1 MNFLPTWPTG
11 EDLTGLK
18 PQKVISDAI
27 VRHIIDYDS
36 EHADGGIMPR
46 VIGLEGK
53 WGSGKSNVIKQLSV
67 NESLADNYHLIEFDT
82 WAYQEDEYK
91 ISLMEHVTNKLSQ
104 HQCENAKEYSELL
117 RKALSQEEY
126 KVSKFE
132 PHVSGLLFWL
142 IGTIAFTSLFGFI
155 FSMFPD
161 NEHYRWC
168 KLLFVV
174 VPWILLSLYAWLKK
188 NDIDDLLVVFENAI
202 RNGATKNSVYTREP
216 SVSDLREW
224 LSKVSDLCGK
234 KLIVVIDNMDRLP
247 NEKLKKLWS
256 MIHIFANNEEMANA
270 WIVIPYDEQKLKE
283 VMGVDYK
290 QYIRKTIPVTINVG
304 EPIISDVRDVF
315 DGLYKNA
322 FGENTPYL
330 ENIRALFSVS
340 NKGFS
345 IRGIVHFINSMV
357 FLKRQFED
365 FSLVSIAL
373 YVILEDEIKEHPY
386 KVLLEDWFASK
397 YATIVPVT
405 EDNRGE
411 VAAIVYHVPKGNAM
425 QVVYENAI
433 DHEVMGDGNMDVD
446 DFKYREDFYKVLAD
460 YCSKVEFQIYEG
472 YIDVLVKV
480 ESNLSNENY
489 MSEIKICWQHVI
501 QFYLGCDP
509 FNVPWVSY
517 ERIQMLLAHCDDTNR
532 DDVLRRYTFD
542 LTCKRERTGGNIY
555 KNAKRIDALVEQFKA
570 NRDAIFS
577 SVSLNALEFR
587 EYLNTAKEQYA
598 RYPVTCESKEWVDYC
613 CNTIEMSASDILCVG
628 YMKNDMR
635 FDLTS
640 LMKKAEQ
647 LISESGNDPK
657 NALNAYIIYR
667 SLSKRPVDV
676 KPARRIASSDL
687 IRVFEHGDDIPV
699 FIAMRMYHE
708 NFSMFDDALIPNVA
722 EELMYL
728 MHPLEIF
735 LRCFREN
742 IESYE
747 KVTKYIIKNKLV
759 CDYRLQSNALEF
771 SRPLIEKGFVTI
783 DELMSYIDAC
793 NKDADERNL
802 SIGTMVVYK

>member
-1 MNFLPTWPTG
+1 MNYLPTWPTG

-67 NESLADNYHLIEFDT
+67 NESLADNYHLIEFDA

-91 ISLMEHVTNKLSQ
+91 ISLMEHVTNKLSKY
-104 HQCENAKEYSELL
+104 QCGKAEKYSELL
-117 RKALSQEEY
+117 RKSLSQVEY
-126 KVSKFE
+126 KEVKFE
-132 PHVSGLLFWL
+132 PHVSELLFWL

-155 FSMFPD
+155 FSMLPD

-174 VPWILLSLYAWLKK
+174 VPWIILSLYAWFKK

-202 RNGATKNSVYTREP
+202 RNGATKKDVYTREP

-224 LSKVSDLCGK
+224 LSMASDLCGK

-304 EPIISDVRDVF
+304 EPIISDIRDVF

-330 ENIRALFSVS
+330 ENIRALFAVS

-357 FLKRQFED
+357 FIKRQFED
-365 FSLVSIAL
+365 FSLISIAL

-397 YATIVPVT
+397 YATRVPVT
-405 EDNRGE
+405 EDNRSE
-411 VAAIVYHVPKGNAM
+411 VAAIVYHVPKDNAM
-425 QVVYENAI
+425 QVVFENAI
-433 DHEVMGDGNMDVD
+433 DHAVMGDDKLPLEEIKD
-446 DFKYREDFYKVLAD
+446 KPDFYKVLTD
-460 YCSKVEFQIYEG
+460 YCSKVEDQTYEG
-472 YIDVLVKV
+472 YIDVLDMV
-480 ESNLSNENY
+480 EEGKPRDNY
-489 MSEIKICWQHVI
+489 MAEIKTCWQYVI
-501 QFYLGCDP
+501 QYYLGYEL
-509 FNVPWVSY
+509 FQLPWVSFL
-517 ERIQMLLAHCDDTNR
+517 RMQKMLAHCDDSQRKQMLDRYAIDLFSNR
-532 DDVLRRYTFD
+532 KTEGKDIFRYAEELD
-542 LTCKRERTGGNIY
+542 SLI
-555 KNAKRIDALVEQFKA
+555 EQFRA
-570 NRDAIFS
+570 DRDAVFNTIPLSPSKFK
-577 SVSLNALEFR
+577 
-587 EYLNTAKEQYA
+587 EYLDAAKGNYA
-598 RYPVTCESKEWVDYC
+598 NYPVTCDPESWVEFC
-613 CNTIEMSASDILCVG
+613 CNMIENSAGDLVNVC
-628 YMKNDMR
+628 YMRNDVR
-635 FDLTS
+635 FDFTS
-640 LMKKAEQ
+640 LKEKTER
-647 LISESGNDPK
+647 IIGKIGGNVS
-657 NALNAYIIYR
+657 NTLNVYRVYR
-667 SLSKRPVDV
+667 SLSKRPVKV
-676 KPARRIASSDL
+676 KPERHIAISDIL
-687 IRVFEHGDDIPV
+687 NIFNKLDDDPV
-699 FIAMRMYHE
+699 FIALRMYHD
-708 NFSMFDDALIPNVA
+708 NLAMFDDALIPKVS

-735 LRCFREN
+735 SRCSRED
-742 IESYE
+742 IESYK
-747 KVTKYIIKNKLV
+747 KVTKYIIKNKLM

-771 SRPLIEKGFVTI
+771 SRPLIEKGVVTI
-783 DELMSYIDAC
+783 DEMKSYIEAC

-802 SIGTMVVYK
+802 SVGTMVVYK